1 LRITERIVILSVM
14 RNYSHIS
21 LTERELI
28 SLYQAQGKS
37 VNDIGRLLNRSAS
50 TISRELKKNAPPVH
64 KNYYVGYR
72 AHQRSKDRTKA
83 AHKRPRLKND
93 LIRDYVENKLKL
105 GWSPEQISGRLGLDH
120 PGNKISHEAIYQYIY
135 KEQRELIR
143 LLPRAHK
150 KRQKRGHTR
159 KHRNSHIP
167 NRVPIEN
174 RPESVDARIEAG
186 HWESDTL
193 GSRLSKAALVV
204 NVERKTR
211 VTLISKIDYKTAFNT
226 KDSIIQKLSVLPKK
240 LRQTITYDNGYENS
254 LHENVSKA
262 LQIKSYF
269 CAPNASWQKGTVENT
284 NGLIRRFFPK
294 KTDFLVISDN
304 EVQLVEFLLNNRPR
318 KCLNYL
324 TPYESLLVEC
334 CT

>member
-1 LRITERIVILSVM
+1 M
-14 RNYSHIS
+14 KKYSHLS

-28 SLYQAQGKS
+28 SFHKAQGKS
-37 VNDIGRLLNRSAS
+37 INDIGRLLNRSGS
-50 TISRELKKNAPPVH
+50 TISRELKRNAPPVN

-72 AHQRSKDRTKA
+72 AHVRSKTRISNS
-83 AHKRPRLKND
+83 HKRQKLKND
-93 LIRDYVENKLKL
+93 LIQDYVKKKLNL
-105 GWSPEQISGRLGLDH
+105 GWSPEQISGRLHLDH
-120 PGNKISHEAIYQYIY
+120 PGDSISYEAIYQYIY
-135 KEQRELIR
+135 KEQRELIKS
-143 LLPRAHK
+143 LPRGHK
-150 KRQKRGHTR
+150 RRQKRGHSK

-167 NRVPIEN
+167 NRVSIED
-174 RPESVDARIEAG
+174 RPEDINSRKEAG

-211 VTLISKIDYKTAFNT
+211 VTLISKIDYKISFNT
-226 KDSIIQKLSVLPKK
+226 RDSIIRRLSALPQK
-240 LRQTITYDNGYENS
+240 LRQTITYDNGYENT
-254 LHENVSKA
+254 LHDDVNKA

-269 CAPNASWQKGTVENT
+269 CNPNASWEKGTVENT

-294 KTDFLVISDN
+294 K
-304 EVQLVEFLLNNRPR
+304 VEFLLNTRPR

-324 TPYESLLVEC
+324 TPYESLFYEC

>member
-1 LRITERIVILSVM
+1 M
-14 RNYSHIS
+14 KKYSHLS

-28 SLYQAQGKS
+28 SFHKAQGKS
-37 VNDIGRLLNRSAS
+37 INDIGRLLNRSGS
-50 TISRELKKNAPPVH
+50 TISRELKRNAPPVN

-72 AHQRSKDRTKA
+72 AHVRSKTRISNS
-83 AHKRPRLKND
+83 HKRQKLKND
-93 LIRDYVENKLKL
+93 LIQDYVKKKLNL
-105 GWSPEQISGRLGLDH
+105 GWSPEQISGRLHLDH
-120 PGNKISHEAIYQYIY
+120 PGDSISYEAIYQYIY
-135 KEQRELIR
+135 KEQRELIKS
-143 LLPRAHK
+143 LPRGHK
-150 KRQKRGHTR
+150 RRQKRGHSK

-167 NRVPIEN
+167 NRVSIED
-174 RPESVDARIEAG
+174 RPEDINSRKEAG

-211 VTLISKIDYKTAFNT
+211 VTLISKIDYKISFNT
-226 KDSIIQKLSVLPKK
+226 RDSIIRRLSALPQK
-240 LRQTITYDNGYENS
+240 LRQTITYDNGYENT
-254 LHENVSKA
+254 LHDDVNKA

-269 CAPNASWQKGTVENT
+269 CNPNASWEKGTVENT

-294 KTDFLVISDN
+294 KTDFLIISEN
-304 EVQLVEFLLNNRPR
+304 EVQLVEFLLNTRPR

-324 TPYESLLVEC
+324 TPYESLFYEC

>member
-1 LRITERIVILSVM
+1 M
-14 RNYSHIS
+14 KKYSHLS

-28 SLYQAQGKS
+28 SFHKAQGKS
-37 VNDIGRLLNRSAS
+37 INDIGRLLNRSGS
-50 TISRELKKNAPPVH
+50 TISRELKRNAPPVN

-72 AHQRSKDRTKA
+72 AHVRSKTRISNS
-83 AHKRPRLKND
+83 HKRQKLKND
-93 LIRDYVENKLKL
+93 LIQDYVKKKLNL
-105 GWSPEQISGRLGLDH
+105 GWSPEQISGRLHLDH
-120 PGNKISHEAIYQYIY
+120 PGDSISYEAIYQYIY
-135 KEQRELIR
+135 KEQRELIKS
-143 LLPRAHK
+143 LPRGHK
-150 KRQKRGHTR
+150 RRQKRGHSK

-167 NRVPIEN
+167 NRVSIED
-174 RPESVDARIEAG
+174 RPEDINSRKEAG

-211 VTLISKIDYKTAFNT
+211 VTLISKIDYKTSFNT
-226 KDSIIQKLSVLPKK
+226 RDSIIRRLSALPQK
-240 LRQTITYDNGYENS
+240 LRQTITYDNGYENT
-254 LHENVSKA
+254 LHDDVNKA

-269 CAPNASWQKGTVENT
+269 CNPNASWEKGTVENT

-294 KTDFLVISDN
+294 KTDFLIISEN
-304 EVQLVEFLLNNRPR
+304 EVQLVEFLLNTRPR

-324 TPYESLLVEC
+324 TPYESLFYEC